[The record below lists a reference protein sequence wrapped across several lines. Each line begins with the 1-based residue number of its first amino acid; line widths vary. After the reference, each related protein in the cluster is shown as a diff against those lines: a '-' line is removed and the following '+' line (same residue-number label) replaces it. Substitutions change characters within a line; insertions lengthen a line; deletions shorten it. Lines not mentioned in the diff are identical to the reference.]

1 MENMKNDEGNG
12 VYEVK
17 LEYRV
22 NTTPNILFQR
32 LFTPYGLS
40 EWFADDVNLLG
51 NTYTFIWNGSTRK
64 AELVEKKENKYIKFR
79 WIEAEGNFKTNYHFT
94 FQLNRDD
101 ITNELSLLV
110 TEEIEDL
117 EERDEIIS
125 LWNYQI
131 NELKKAIGA

>member
-79 WIEAEGNFKTNYHFT
+79 WIEAEGNSKTNYHFT
-94 FQLNRDD
+94 FICSPRMVRNRAVIPSTSATYPNTSPD
-101 ITNELSLLV
+101 
-110 TEEIEDL
+110 
-117 EERDEIIS
+117 
-125 LWNYQI
+125 
-131 NELKKAIGA
+131 

>member
-1 MENMKNDEGNG
+1 MLIGMLIDIVIDCN
-12 VYEVK
+12 
-17 LEYRV
+17 
-22 NTTPNILFQR
+22 
-32 LFTPYGLS
+32 
-40 EWFADDVNLLG
+40 
-51 NTYTFIWNGSTRK
+51 
-64 AELVEKKENKYIKFR
+64 
-79 WIEAEGNFKTNYHFT
+79 HFT